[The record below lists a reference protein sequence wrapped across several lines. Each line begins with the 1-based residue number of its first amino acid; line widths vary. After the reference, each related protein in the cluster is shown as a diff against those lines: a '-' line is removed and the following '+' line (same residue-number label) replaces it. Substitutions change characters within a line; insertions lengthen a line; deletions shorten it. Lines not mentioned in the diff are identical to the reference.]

1 MSNGANSAPSLRPF
15 NVNAAK
21 PIDTTDVL
29 CPTKKGMPVVVAKR
43 CRTTENLMMK
53 IEAFFSNAQNM
64 GKLLPFLRN
73 KTKISRRFI
82 EWFISV
88 YAMENNVVWVLNDSE
103 YFDVYLDYQAQMD
116 EYTKQRFDPFGRK
129 WRKKKRKDGTY
140 VQVYHGIHFY
150 YSDDEYIVTTVAQL
164 NFFKWFIEKS
174 VLDYLIDNYEELLKQ
189 KELYQSK
196 KKTTKKRRA
205 SSKGKSSK
213 KQQQRSGSKRQTDR
227 KVRVRAMKRVTKRN
241 VEVLVSFD

>member
-1 MSNGANSAPSLRPF
+1 MSSNSAPSLRPF
-15 NVNAAK
+15 NVNSSDIADT
-21 PIDTTDVL
+21 IDKADVL

-164 NFFKWFIEKS
+164 NFFKWFIEKR

-189 KELYQSK
+189 KELYQLK
-196 KKTTKKRRA
+196 KKSKRRGSGTQRSKTKAKKR
-205 SSKGKSSK
+205 SS
-213 KQQQRSGSKRQTDR
+213 SKRQTDR